1 MTKNVLI
8 KNCIMENGVFAA
20 RTYGAQATFAGC
32 IIRNSFSGGLTLSV
46 NEDGL
51 SSDVTVRDCIFKSSY
66 LSSILF
72 DAKQQGETGN
82 NHSKLRLEGD
92 VKIMNWIDVDEINGK
107 AIAAEVGDATTQLRE
122 IIKKQTQLTKYYN
135 GKYYFMAGIT
145 AFKAGYDGILTYAS
159 TLDVDIT
166 KMSSTYQYVTY
177 KIEGLVKIYGVPV
190 AFEMT
195 GYSLP
200 SGETEILPDSKMED
214 DPLAYQKIR
223 QPR

>member
-1 MTKNVLI
+1 MFY
-8 KNCIMENGVFAA
+8 VFDDE
-20 RTYGAQATFAGC
+20 
-32 IIRNSFSGGLTLSV
+32 L
-46 NEDGL
+46 
-51 SSDVTVRDCIFKSSY
+51 KS
-66 LSSILF
+66 
-72 DAKQQGETGN
+72 
-82 NHSKLRLEGD
+82 
-92 VKIMNWIDVDEINGK
+92 IDVDEINGK

-177 KIEGLVKIYGVPV
+177 NIEGLVKIYGVPV

-200 SGETEILPDSKMED
+200 SGETEILPDSKIED